1 MNTKLPFDY
10 YLDVFS
16 RRKWLVGGVLLF
28 ALAVAWITCL
38 AMPKL
43 YKSTTVIAVEQQKIP
58 EHYVKGVVTGAPQD
72 RLHTIQQFILSRTL
86 LGRVIEQYHLAPPQG
101 EGTVDSVIDS
111 MRKKI
116 SVTTTRD
123 TVFSI
128 SFKHGDPAIA
138 QKVTAALASSFIDET
153 TKVREQLVEAA
164 NEFIEAELEKAKA
177 ELEAREKAI
186 GEFKREN
193 MGELPQQLE
202 ANLRALDRLQ
212 IQLLS
217 HNESLSNR
225 NDRLAMIEKAIK
237 EYETTGTVSQD
248 VAGPAGSAKA
258 ITGGP
263 IASRVRELQQ
273 QLVKLRATFK
283 DSYPDVVHL
292 KEEIARLQAMPDE
305 PMAPVEL
312 APTPTAKK
320 TVDPYLRELHRQR
333 DEIRLDLES
342 LKDKVA
348 RVSKDIKEY
357 ETRVEHAPAQ
367 EQKLQMLTRD
377 YENMQKNFQALVD
390 KKLNAR
396 VSENLERRQKG
407 EQFRI
412 IDPANLPTTPDSP
425 DQVNIM
431 LIGLILGCG
440 GGVGLAFA
448 LEHLQGVI
456 RRSEDAEGL
465 LGLPVFATIPD
476 FKMAYEGSNNKALP
490 NFSTPSDQDKATG
503 RPRSAASAK
512 EVFNDPDQK
521 NALLPWRK
529 SASPKTTPSN
539 GISAADLVKLELNL
553 VAKWR
558 PTSLIAE
565 QFRVA
570 ATRLVLSNASNKGTV
585 VVVTSAVKGEGKS
598 SIASNLAYVLSHD
611 LGRSTVLIDCDF
623 KRPML
628 HAYNGIPA
636 KPGLAEAIYG
646 DLPLDSCLHQSG
658 TNPLWV
664 LPSGRRDHRLVDLT
678 KIPQVTSIVEEL
690 KNRYEFVILDAPP
703 ILPLADMNLLAAMAD
718 SLVLVVRSGVTP
730 HDIVQKALKTLT
742 LRGGAGIIL
751 TGHDVQKVPGYMQ
764 EYYLAGQGSQTV

>member
-1 MNTKLPFDY
+1 MNTTLPFDY
-10 YLDVFS
+10 YLDILS
-16 RRKWLVGGVLLF
+16 RRKWLVAGILVF
-28 ALAVAWITCL
+28 ALVVAWITCL
-38 AMPKL
+38 VTPKL

-58 EHYVKGVVTGAPQD
+58 ENYVKGVVTGAPQD
-72 RLHTIQQFILSRTL
+72 RLQTIQQFILSRKL
-86 LGRVIEQYHLAPPQG
+86 LARIVEQFHLAPPSG
-101 EGTVDSVIDS
+101 EGTVDGVVDS
-111 MRKKI
+111 MKKKI
-116 SVTTTRD
+116 SISTTRD
-123 TVFSI
+123 TVFTI
-128 SFKHGDPAIA
+128 SFKHGDPVIA
-138 QKVTAALASSFIDET
+138 QKVTAALASSFIDES

-164 NEFIEAELEKAKA
+164 NEFLEAELEKAKA
-177 ELEAREKAI
+177 ELEAREKTI
-186 GEFKREN
+186 GDFKREN

-217 HNESLSNR
+217 HNEALANR

-237 EYETTGTVSQD
+237 EYETTGIVSQEVNGPGASTKTV
-248 VAGPAGSAKA
+248 VA
-258 ITGGP
+258 GP
-263 IASRVRELQQ
+263 IASRIRELQQ
-273 QLVKLRATFK
+273 QLVKLRATYK
-283 DSYPDVVHL
+283 ETYPDVVHL
-292 KEEIARLQAMPDE
+292 KEEIARFQVMPDE
-305 PMAPVEL
+305 PLVSVESTP
-312 APTPTAKK
+312 APTAKK

-333 DEIRLDLES
+333 DEIRLELES
-342 LKDKVA
+342 LKDKVV

-357 ETRVEHAPAQ
+357 ETRVERAPAQ

-377 YENMQKNFQALVD
+377 YDNMQRNFQALVD

-412 IDPANLPTTPDSP
+412 IDPANLPSNPDSP
-425 DQVNIM
+425 DQLNIM
-431 LIGLILGCG
+431 LIGLVLGCG
-440 GGVGLAFA
+440 GGVGLAIA
-448 LEHLQGVI
+448 LEHLAGVI

-476 FKMAYEGSNNKALP
+476 FKMAYEGTTNKALP
-490 NFSTPSDQDKATG
+490 HLSTSAEQDKTSN
-503 RPRSAASAK
+503 RQRSASSVK
-512 EVFNDPDQK
+512 EVSGEPIQK
-521 NALLPWRK
+521 GAILPWRK
-529 SASPKTTPSN
+529 SLPPKTAPTN

-585 VVVTSAVKGEGKS
+585 VVITSAVKGEGKS

-646 DLPLDSCLHQSG
+646 DLPLESCLHQSG
-658 TNPLWV
+658 SVPLWV

-678 KIPQVTSIVEEL
+678 KIPQVTSIVEQL
-690 KNRYEFVILDAPP
+690 KAQYEFVILDAPP

-742 LRGGAGIIL
+742 VRGGAGIIL

-764 EYYLAGQGSQTV
+764 EYYLAAQGGN